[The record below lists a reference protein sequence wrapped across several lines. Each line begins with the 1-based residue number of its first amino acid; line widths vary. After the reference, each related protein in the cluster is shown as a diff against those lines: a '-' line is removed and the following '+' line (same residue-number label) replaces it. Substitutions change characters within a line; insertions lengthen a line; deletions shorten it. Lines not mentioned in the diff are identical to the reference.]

1 MWFLPAQF
9 YVTSLF
15 NDEPIAGAN
24 YLGFYLDVRRLQE
37 AIARDEVEIYKTADD
52 ETYMV
57 IRGDWEALFEGGQSR
72 LDIED
77 NAFRPLVGYIRTTA
91 YPAGPNA
98 EKDRNRFKVSLNFSE
113 LSRSYNNEKTLIV
126 AGRREDFDRVRRGER
141 AVGTLR
147 VIATTD
153 YPINRAI
160 TLNYPRGI

>member
-9 YVTSLF
+9 YVTSLS

-24 YLGFYLDVRRLQE
+24 YLGFYLDFRRLQE

-52 ETYMV
+52 ETYVV
-57 IRGDWEALFEGGQSR
+57 IRGGWEELSDSKQSR

-91 YPAGPNA
+91 YPTSPISSTN
-98 EKDRNRFKVSLNFSE
+98 KNRFKVSLNLAE
-113 LSRSYNNEKTLIV
+113 LRNYYNEETLII
-126 AGRREDFDRVRRGER
+126 AGRRQAFDRIRRGER

-153 YPINRAI
+153 YPIDAVV